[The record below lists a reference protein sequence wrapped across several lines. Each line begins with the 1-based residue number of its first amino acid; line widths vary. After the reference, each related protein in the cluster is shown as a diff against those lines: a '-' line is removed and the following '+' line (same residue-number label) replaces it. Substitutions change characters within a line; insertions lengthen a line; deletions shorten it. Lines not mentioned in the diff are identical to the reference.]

1 MVALP
6 VNKQDIIGNVD
17 ALAKVYFTKN
27 RIEMINQ
34 IRNTQISGRLTA
46 LAMYLPGG
54 WIFVFEDGL
63 VIPNRIPKSDGI

>member
-34 IRNTQISGRLTA
+34 IRKTQISGRLTA
-46 LAMYLPGG
+46 LAMDLPGG
-54 WIFVFEDGL
+54 WIFVLED
-63 VIPNRIPKSDGI
+63 

>member
-46 LAMYLPGG
+46 LAMYVPGG
-54 WIFVFEDGL
+54 WIFVFVD
-63 VIPNRIPKSDGI
+63 

>member
-46 LAMYLPGG
+46 LAKYIPGG
-54 WIFVFEDGL
+54 WIFVLED
-63 VIPNRIPKSDGI
+63 

>member
-54 WIFVFEDGL
+54 WIFVL
-63 VIPNRIPKSDGI
+63 VD